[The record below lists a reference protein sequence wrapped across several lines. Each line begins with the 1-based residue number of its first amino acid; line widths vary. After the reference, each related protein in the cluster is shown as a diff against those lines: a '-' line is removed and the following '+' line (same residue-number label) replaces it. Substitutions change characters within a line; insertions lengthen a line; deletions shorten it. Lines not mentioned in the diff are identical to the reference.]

1 MAKVT
6 QKIYFLFFIIC
17 SIVFSTVYLDAS
29 PENFNSDNN
38 VKPSG
43 SDSWA
48 KIVKNGEKW
57 SNLELYNKS
66 LYVFGYS
73 GHVSKFDTSGT
84 LLWEY
89 PNNINS
95 PNTPFHVFDS
105 NGNLLLL
112 SEKPSQDK
120 LSLIKLS
127 SSGILL
133 YSKNLTLESNSY
145 DTSITLGANNS
156 IVITSYSYMDKLFI
170 IKLNSNGNLLWNMS
184 ISVRSYYGD
193 PFIVTD
199 SQYNLYITYYHNN
212 LFLAKINSSG
222 ELQWQIGF
230 GDYFFIESLMID
242 ANDTLFLI
250 EHFRGNTYLFKINS
264 SGFILK
270 ELAIEDFRT
279 ASSGNRYFDD
289 MLLITRSDSSILC
302 CYAVNFNYN
311 WNFSLS
317 DYVVPHS
324 YRLIDLARDSHGNIY
339 ILQTNYVGDI
349 SLLKIN
355 STGKFVSQ
363 ILWGGPNNE
372 FLRNLIVDSE
382 KNIYFMC
389 FCKYID
395 SWGTYREYTII
406 VKNPIDGGSPPRPEI
421 DLNLFDYFLFSVV
434 GIACII
440 SLVALLSILKRHK
453 KRFG

>member
-1 MAKVT
+1 MVKVA
-6 QKIYFLFFIIC
+6 QKTCLFFFLIS
-17 SIVFSTVYLDAS
+17 SIVFSTVYLTKP
-29 PENFNSDNN
+29 PENFDSNN
-38 VKPSG
+38 KVKLSG

-48 KIVKNGEKW
+48 KIVKNGERW
-57 SNLELYNKS
+57 SNLELNNNS

-199 SQYNLYITYYHNN
+199 SQYNLYITYYYNN

-230 GDYFFIESLMID
+230 DNYFFIESLMID

-279 ASSGNRYFDD
+279 DFSGNRHFDD
-289 MLLITRSDSSILC
+289 MLLITRSDFSILC
-302 CYAVNFNYN
+302 CYDVNFNYI
-311 WNFSLS
+311 WNFTLS
-317 DYVVPHS
+317 DYIVPHF
-324 YRLIDLARDSHGNIY
+324 YRPIDLARDSHGNIY
-339 ILQTNYVGDI
+339 ILQTNNAGDI

-355 STGKFVSQ
+355 SAGKFVSQ

-382 KNIYFMC
+382 NNIYFMC
-389 FCKYID
+389 YC
-395 SWGTYREYTII
+395 EYLDAWSIQQRYHVI

-421 DLNLFDYFLFSVV
+421 DLNIFDYFLFSVV